1 MITYDFSSDKKTPLY
16 EQLYSHIKSEIVAGN
31 IKSGEKL
38 PSKRALSAHLK
49 ISVVTVETAY
59 AQLMAEGYIVSRP
72 GSGFYVENLGDDTEE
87 DFQYKT
93 GHNSGKKDSLYGGF
107 TQHKESSRQLK
118 GSHPREN
125 ENDKNKTPEI
135 KYDFRTNRIDIT
147 DFPFSTWAKLS
158 REVLSEKNTD
168 LLNACDP
175 QGTLVLREQIADYL
189 KQFRGMHVSSEQ
201 IFVGAGSEY
210 LTGLIIQLLGRD
222 NAYGVENPGYS
233 KIYKI
238 FSANTSRVFPIPM
251 DEKGASR
258 EAISGFGINVL
269 HVTPSHHFPLGIV
282 MPVSRRQ
289 ELLRW
294 ACEEE
299 DRYIM
304 EDDYDSE
311 FRFAGRPIPTLQ
323 SMDKNGRVIYI
334 NTFTKSLAPSMRIS
348 YMVLPKEL
356 CRRFHSRLGFYS
368 CTVPVFEQLTLAKFM
383 EKGYFDRHINRMKK
397 IYRLRR
403 DVLCER
409 ITEGKLGNIVKITGS
424 DAGGHLLLTVHNGMK
439 QNQLL
444 STAAEEG
451 ARVYG
456 LSEYYSFPVSD
467 MPENIVVLG
476 FSGLNEAQLVR
487 GVEALE
493 RAWL

>member
-1 MITYDFSSDKKTPLY
+1 MITFTLNPDSKTPMY
-16 EQLYSHIKSEIVAGN
+16 EQLYSHIKGEIDAGN

-38 PSKRALSAHLK
+38 PSKRNLSAHLK
-49 ISVVTVETAY
+49 ISIVTVETAY
-59 AQLMAEGYIVSRP
+59 AQLMAEGYIASKP
-72 GSGFYVENLGDDTEE
+72 GSGFYVEDLGDIIDIKLEDTSNNKRDNKRES
-87 DFQYKT
+87 KT
-93 GHNSGKKDSLYGGF
+93 
-107 TQHKESSRQLK
+107 ESK
-118 GSHPREN
+118 TEN
-125 ENDKNKTPEI
+125 VGETSWGNDLLQSAGVRI
-135 KYDFRTNRIDIT
+135 KYDFRTNRIDTT

-158 REVLSEKNTD
+158 REVLSEGDTD
-168 LLNACDP
+168 LLNACEP
-175 QGTLVLREQIADYL
+175 QGTWALREQIARYL
-189 KQFRGMHVSSEQ
+189 KAFRGMEVSSEQ

-289 ELLRW
+289 ELLKW
-294 ACEEE
+294 ACEAA
-299 DRYIM
+299 DRYII

-311 FRFAGRPIPTLQ
+311 FRYTGRPIPTLQ

-348 YMVLPKEL
+348 YMVLPWEL

-397 IYRLRR
+397 IYKQRR
-403 DVLCER
+403 DILCEK
-409 ITEGKLGNIVKITGS
+409 ITQGKLEKIVTITGS
-424 DAGGHLLLTVHNGMK
+424 DAGMHLLLTVNNSMK
-439 QNQLL
+439 QSQLL
-444 STAAEEG
+444 SAAAKEG
-451 ARVYG
+451 AKVYG

-467 MPENIVVLG
+467 MPDNMVILG
-476 FSGLNEAQLVR
+476 FSGLGEAQLIK

-493 RAWL
+493 RAWT